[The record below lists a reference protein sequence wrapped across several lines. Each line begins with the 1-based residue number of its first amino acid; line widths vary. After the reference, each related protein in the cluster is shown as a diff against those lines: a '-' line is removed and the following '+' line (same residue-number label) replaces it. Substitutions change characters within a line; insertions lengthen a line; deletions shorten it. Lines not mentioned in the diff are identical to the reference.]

1 MLRSLAL
8 KTLRDSRRGLLLWS
22 VGLIGMVA
30 LMMAVYPTVRDD
42 PALND
47 LVKRY
52 PDALKSVIGF
62 GGALDYASPAGYLGS
77 ELFSF
82 MIPLLL
88 IIAAV
93 AAGSGAVAGEDE
105 RGTMELLLTLPIARG
120 RLVLEKLA
128 SLIAE
133 VAWLGAVL
141 WASLWI
147 GAVSIDMRISGAHL
161 AAGTVSAVLVGVL
174 FGALAL
180 AIGAATGRR
189 GLSIGLT
196 CALAVAAYLVNV
208 LAPLGRAAVGRPPRQ
223 PILVLLVV
231 RSVTAGPGD
240 RERPGAGGRDPPRC
254 AGWPSWPSGAGTSP
268 SDGAPALRWSQIRR

>member
-1 MLRSLAL
+1 MLHSLAL

-22 VGLIGMVA
+22 LGLIGMVA

-93 AAGSGAVAGEDE
+93 AAGSGAVGGRHPLAFH
-105 RGTMELLLTLPIARG
+105 LPHGCR
-120 RLVLEKLA
+120 
-128 SLIAE
+128 SLGVHGPGCGDAPAKRSHPE
-133 VAWLGAVL
+133 PPP
-141 WASLWI
+141 
-147 GAVSIDMRISGAHL
+147 L
-161 AAGTVSAVLVGVL
+161 AAHASQSGSSGLPVAPHRGGGTPLAGVHKSA
-174 FGALAL
+174 
-180 AIGAATGRR
+180 
-189 GLSIGLT
+189 
-196 CALAVAAYLVNV
+196 
-208 LAPLGRAAVGRPPRQ
+208 
-223 PILVLLVV
+223 LLC
-231 RSVTAGPGD
+231 GPH
-240 RERPGAGGRDPPRC
+240 
-254 AGWPSWPSGAGTSP
+254 
-268 SDGAPALRWSQIRR
+268 

>member
-93 AAGSGAVAGEDE
+93 AAGSGAVAGEEE

-128 SLIAE
+128 SLMAE
-133 VAWLGAVL
+133 VAGLGVVL

-147 GAVSIDMRISGAHL
+147 GAVSIDMHISGAHL

-208 LAPLGRAAVGRPPRQ
+208 LAPLAELLSDARRASPFWYYSSSDPLRQGLETVNVLVLVAAIAAVCGMA
-223 PILVLLVV
+223 VLAF
-231 RSVTAGPGD
+231 R
-240 RERPGAGGRDPPRC
+240 RRDV
-254 AGWPSWPSGAGTSP
+254 AV
-268 SDGAPALRWSQIRR
+268 